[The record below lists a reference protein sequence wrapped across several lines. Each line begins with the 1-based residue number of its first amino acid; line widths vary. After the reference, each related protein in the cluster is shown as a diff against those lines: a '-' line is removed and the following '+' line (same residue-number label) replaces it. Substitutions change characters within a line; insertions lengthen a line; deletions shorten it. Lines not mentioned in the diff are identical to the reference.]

1 MPVVSVTR
9 LRLRSVRFLPA
20 FLFHAIRSQLQSK
33 RAAGN
38 ISTQVL
44 NDANLAFWTL
54 TVWRD
59 KEAMRAYM
67 ISGAHKTAMPKL
79 MEWCDEAAMADWT
92 QDSATPPSWA
102 DAHQRLIAD
111 GRRSKVRQPS
121 QNQLDFVVP
130 PPRARRR

>member
-9 LRLRSVRFLPA
+9 LRLRSAWFLPA

-59 KEAMRAYM
+59 KDAMRAYM

-79 MEWCDEAAMADWT
+79 MAWCDEAAMADWT
-92 QDSATPPSWA
+92 QDHPAPPSWA
-102 DAHQRLIAD
+102 DAHKRLIAE

-121 QNQLDFVVP
+121 RRQLDFVIP
-130 PPRARRR
+130 PPRA